1 MRLKSIKLAGFKSF
15 VDPTTVSF
23 PGARSAVVGPNGCG
37 KSNIIDA
44 VRWVMG
50 ESSAKQLRGE
60 SLTDVILNGSSSRQ
74 RTAIASIELLF
85 DNADGRIGGA
95 YSSYGEIAIRREV
108 NREAKSNY
116 YLNGKGCRRR
126 DVMDVFLGTGFGP
139 RSYSIIEQGMISQLV
154 EAKPEELRT
163 YIEEAAGISKYR
175 ERRRETENRIRHA
188 KDNLDRL
195 NDIREEL
202 DKQISKLKRQAQA
215 AEKYR
220 IFKDEERRATAT
232 LHTLR
237 LRKFRDSLHEVE
249 QNLTALDVH
258 IEKTRADLQSND
270 THLERT
276 KSEHG
281 DGSKRMNDVQGRF
294 YELGSDIGRIE
305 ESIQLTQE
313 RVKDLE
319 ADIAAIESRLHES
332 RLQLSMDNQHI
343 TDLTSQFETLR
354 PSLTEA
360 EQKFSDTKIELSRA
374 EKEMHQCQLAWD
386 EFAELA
392 NLNDSEVQVQESQ
405 IEHTEQVL
413 LRLRSKRDQLELE
426 TKESPRSETIA
437 EAGLVGEIKTLEENY
452 KTAEINLERALA
464 RFSESR
470 SEIGQLE
477 SVLDHSREEVLEL
490 RHEWASLSAIQEAA
504 LGRSR
509 SVSESWLEKHS
520 LAKAKRL
527 GESLSVVPGW
537 ELAVETVLGDQI
549 KAIHVENIVDYG
561 SALTDMKDSTVT
573 LYEGMQ
579 TEEIK
584 GDLPALESMI
594 DISDGS
600 IGSFLSGVFAADTLE
615 IALKY
620 RVGLIAGQSII
631 TRDAVWVGRNWV
643 RLDKS
648 RDEAR
653 GIIQREAEL
662 ESLGEKVNDSEL
674 RLTSLQSELVAL
686 KKHSEDS
693 ENERDTLQNR
703 LSQIGGSLAT
713 LRTDHGVR
721 RAREEEAEVRR
732 ARVERDR
739 NETES
744 QVGQESTKLAKAKN
758 RLTILVS
765 EAETYAVQRESLL
778 KEKDVKNMRLDKAR
792 LEAGEAGDA
801 VHSLRVDLRS
811 LESSIQAGHT
821 ARERLIKQSNDLE
834 EQRESLQKQKSGNSD
849 PLSGMKDQLELKLQ
863 ERTKVEMELR
873 QIRESLEKLEST
885 IRQGEERR
893 RNIEVSIEEIR
904 SNMEDARIEREG
916 IVVNV
921 KNVESL
927 LADTGHS
934 LDEISEHSQSQLD
947 VNEDSLSEELERIER
962 RISRLGPI
970 NLAAID
976 EFDSQSER
984 KEYLDKQND
993 DLVEALDTL
1002 NKAIKRIDRE
1012 TRSRFKETFDKV
1024 NEHLKTLFPKVF
1036 GGGHAHLE
1044 LTGED
1049 LLDTGITLMAQPPG
1063 KRNAS
1068 IHLLSGGEKAM
1079 TAVALVFAIF
1089 QLNPSPVCM
1098 LDEVDAPLDD
1108 SNVTRFADLI
1118 EEMSSEVQF
1127 VVITHNKL
1135 TMEMADHLLGVT
1147 MHEAGVSRLVSV
1159 DVEQA
1164 AEMAAV

>member
-23 PGARSAVVGPNGCG
+23 PGSRSAVVGPNGCG

-60 SLTDVILNGSSSRQ
+60 SLTDVIFNGSSSRQ

-85 DNADGRIGGA
+85 DNTDGRIGGA

-108 NREAKSNY
+108 NRESKSSY

-163 YIEEAAGISKYR
+163 YIEEAAGISRYR

-202 DKQISKLKRQAQA
+202 EKQLSKLKRQSQA

-220 IFKDEERRATAT
+220 IFKDEERRTTAS
-232 LHTLR
+232 LYALR
-237 LRKFRDSLHEVE
+237 LRKFHGHLQEVE
-249 QNLTALDVH
+249 RNLSILNVDVEKSKAALQANN
-258 IEKTRADLQSND
+258 TQ
-270 THLERT
+270 LEISR
-276 KSEHG
+276 SEHA
-281 DGSKRMNDVQGRF
+281 DCSKQMNDVQAHY
-294 YELGSDIGRIE
+294 YELGSNVGRIE
-305 ESIQLTQE
+305 ETIQLTQE

-319 ADIAAIESRLHES
+319 SDIQALETRRHES
-332 RLQLSMDNQHI
+332 QVQLSMDNKHI
-343 TDLTSQFETLR
+343 ADLHAQFESLR
-354 PSLTEA
+354 PSLNEA
-360 EQKFSDTKIELSRA
+360 ERKQENAKLGLSAA
-374 EKEMHQCQLAWD
+374 EKEMQQCQLAWD

-392 NLNDSEVQVQESQ
+392 SLNDSEVQVQESQ
-405 IEHTEQVL
+405 IEHIEQVL
-413 LRLRSKRDQLELE
+413 LRLRSRRDQLDVES
-426 TKESPRSETIA
+426 KESTRLDGTA
-437 EAGLVGEIKTLEENY
+437 AAGLVDEIKLLEENSE
-452 KTAEINLERALA
+452 TVESDLERTAA
-464 RFSESR
+464 RFSQCR
-470 SEIGQLE
+470 NDINRLE
-477 SVLDHSREEVLEL
+477 SLLDQSRDEVLEF
-490 RHEWASLSAIQEAA
+490 RHELASLGAIQEAA

-509 SVSESWLEKHS
+509 LVSENWLES
-520 LAKAKRL
+520 QNLGKANRL
-527 GESLSVVPGW
+527 GESLSVVSGW

-549 KAIHVENIVDYG
+549 KAIRVENIADYG
-561 SALTDMKDSTVT
+561 SALLEMDDSAVT
-573 LYEGMQ
+573 LYESALA
-579 TEEIK
+579 EETV
-584 GDLPALESMI
+584 GELPALETLVNS
-594 DISDGS
+594 SDGN
-600 IGSFLSGVFAADTLE
+600 IGSLLSGVFAADSLAA
-615 IALKY
+615 ALKY
-620 RVGLIAGQSII
+620 RTSLVSGQSII
-631 TRDAVWVGRNWV
+631 TRDVFWVGKNWV
-643 RLDKS
+643 HLDKS
-648 RDEAR
+648 KVEDH
-653 GIIQREAEL
+653 GIIHRETEL
-662 ESLGEKVNDSEL
+662 ELLGKKVTDSEV
-674 RLTSLQSELVAL
+674 RLTDLQSELIAV
-686 KKHSEDS
+686 KQHSEGL
-693 ENERDTLQNR
+693 EEERNTLQIR
-703 LSQIGGSLAT
+703 LSQISESLAS
-713 LRTDHGVR
+713 LRTDHGVH

-739 NETES
+739 HETES
-744 QVGQESTKLAKAKN
+744 QVEQESERLAQA
-758 RLTILVS
+758 RD
-765 EAETYAVQRESLL
+765 RF
-778 KEKDVKNMRLDKAR
+778 AR
-792 LEAGEAGDA
+792 LMSKAEQYVVRRATLLEERDSKNSILDRTRFEASELGDA
-801 VHSLRVDLRS
+801 IHSLRVDQRS
-811 LESSIQAGHT
+811 LESSIQAAEI
-821 ARERLIKQSNDLE
+821 ARERLLKQGTDLE
-834 EQRESLQKQKSGNSD
+834 EQRNSLLKQKVDNSD
-849 PLSGMKDQLELKLQ
+849 PLPDMKDQLEAKLQ
-863 ERTKVEMELR
+863 ERLDVETELR
-873 QIRESLEKLEST
+873 ELRGRLESLENSIREREEQRQT
-885 IRQGEERR
+885 IE
-893 RNIEVSIEEIR
+893 ISIEEIR
-904 SNMEDARIEREG
+904 SKSEAARVEREG

-921 KNVESL
+921 KNLESM
-927 LADTGHS
+927 LADTGYS
-934 LDEISEHSQSQLD
+934 DDDLPQEGGELEI
-947 VNEDSLSEELERIER
+947 NEDSLSEQLEHLDR
-962 RISRLGPI
+962 RIARLGPI
-970 NLAAID
+970 NLAAI
-976 EFDSQSER
+976 EEYESQSER

-993 DLVEALDTL
+993 DLVEALNTL

-1012 TRSRFKETFDKV
+1012 TRTRFKETFDKV

-1063 KRNAS
+1063 KRNTS

-1108 SNVTRFADLI
+1108 TNVSRFADLI